1 MNRILILTI
10 GFLLSCLGAGA
21 QAQTTSTLS
30 NLFLSPGGE
39 IDLRLFGA
47 VGGPGTNGTNSD
59 RFAVQNQFS
68 STNPSSAA
76 TYTIGFTLGDDIPLV
91 PGTNFT
97 LVTFTNTNFVDA
109 SKFRAAVRGDR
120 LQSIEGSFLLVPPD
134 SANGQPGSLV
144 FTLGRYATVPEPASL
159 MLMAL
164 FLGGHAVWRAGRHTR
179 CAIFSNEKECY
190 ES

>member
-1 MNRILILTI
+1 MNRFLVLIMGL
-10 GFLLSCLGAGA
+10 LLSFLGAKA

-39 IDLRLFGA
+39 IDLRLFGG

-68 STNPSSAA
+68 STNPSSSG
-76 TYTIGFTLGDDIPLV
+76 TYTVGFALGDDIPISW
-91 PGTNFT
+91 GTSFT

-109 SKFRAAVRGDR
+109 SKFRAAARGDR
-120 LQSIEGSFLLVPPD
+120 LQSIEGSFLLMPPD
-134 SANGQPGSLV
+134 SVNGQPGSLV
-144 FTLGRYATVPEPASL
+144 FTLGRYTTVPEPASL

-179 CAIFSNEKECY
+179 CAVFANEKECY